1 MKIRSITAFYDPG
14 NTKSEYSLEALAN
27 ITKGCRARCQQAGYE
42 VQTIRLATI
51 PFTSLCPESKRDELI
66 EFAKR
71 MERESSLHG
80 FDYLSLGPVPA
91 DNQGIASLIPDLIS
105 ETSSTFFSALLTNQ
119 NQEISVRA
127 IQDSASI
134 IVRNATVEKD
144 GFANLRFSALANV
157 KPYCPFFPASYHMEG
172 QPPAIAV
179 AIQGADE
186 VFLAFEAA
194 SNLKD
199 ATDTLLRNLEKHA
212 SKLGLIFSD
221 ALAGSRVIFQGFDFS
236 VAPYP
241 DEKNS
246 LGMALERLGLPALG
260 YHGSLAACAIL
271 TSTLDK
277 GTWQRCGFNGLM
289 LPLLEDSGLSHRS
302 VEEILSM
309 KDLLSYAAVC
319 GTGLDTIPLPGDTS
333 ADQIEAILLD
343 IAALSTRLNKPL
355 TARLLPIPG
364 KKTRDLTDFQFEYFS
379 QAKILAVEAKP
390 LTRFLKNGQTQIEI
404 QPTRRF

>member
-1 MKIRSITAFYDPG
+1 
-14 NTKSEYSLEALAN
+14 
-27 ITKGCRARCQQAGYE
+27 
-42 VQTIRLATI
+42 
-51 PFTSLCPESKRDELI
+51 
-66 EFAKR
+66 

-157 KPYCPFFPASYHMEG
+157 KPFCPFFPASYHMEG

-364 KKTRDLTDFQFEYFS
+364 KKASDLTDFQFEYFS